1 VVDSSA
7 FRVLCSERADVTGS
21 HSKAKKELQDMAE
34 AMKVCW
40 ARHKCHRAWRPAA
53 VLAPSFDQNDLQLL
67 HNPWLQHS
75 TNVLTV
81 GKTATGSGSA
91 NIP

>member
-1 VVDSSA
+1 
-7 FRVLCSERADVTGS
+7 
-21 HSKAKKELQDMAE
+21 MAE

-81 GKTATGSGSA
+81 GKQLAVAVPTFHNAVRLLAARLSSRTQKLMLARSLSRYGKR
-91 NIP
+91 